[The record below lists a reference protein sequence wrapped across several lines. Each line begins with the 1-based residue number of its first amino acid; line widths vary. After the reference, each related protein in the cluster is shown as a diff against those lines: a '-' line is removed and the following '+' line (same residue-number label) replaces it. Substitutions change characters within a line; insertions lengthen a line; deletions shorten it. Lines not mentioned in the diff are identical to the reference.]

1 LIFKHPQLRDCFKIL
16 FARHEFGERKEKRE
30 RAKIVMM
37 TIQKKKTHVIVRGI
51 LIVLLFKYKNTLE

>member
-1 LIFKHPQLRDCFKIL
+1 LIFKHPQLRDCLKIL
-16 FARHEFGERKEKRE
+16 FARHEFGERKKKERE
-30 RAKIVMM
+30 KIVMM

>member
-1 LIFKHPQLRDCFKIL
+1 LIFKHPQLRDCLKIL

-30 RAKIVMM
+30 REKIVMM
-37 TIQKKKTHVIVRGI
+37 TIQKKKTHVIRGI